1 MGKTALRYQFSV
13 ESGLHAGVAD
23 TLAAGTY
30 RIGRGA
36 EADIMLADGGL
47 ALVHGSIE
55 VKDGALRVA
64 AMDAPVMIGPVETG
78 RSGRSEIITLA
89 PGTDREM
96 SLPAIITLGETQL
109 RVDPLEAPKPRLAPR
124 ALLLPVM
131 IGATVPVLL
140 FLGISLAMKPALL
153 QAAPRPPIV
162 NHAAAADAASR
173 AADALNRHLYETGL
187 GKAIHASVSGAA
199 VLARGTVEPGRSGD
213 WLATETWYDQVFA
226 AKTPLL
232 RQITMGTAPAAPTVA
247 ISAIWAG
254 DDPHVVTRSGEKL
267 GIGATLDGGWKIV
280 KIDHDGV
287 QLEREGR
294 TMTLAF

>member
-13 ESGLHAGVAD
+13 ETGLHAGVAD

-30 RIGRGA
+30 RIGRGCD
-36 EADIMLADGGL
+36 ADIVLADGGL
-47 ALVHGSIE
+47 APVHGSIE
-55 VKDGALRVA
+55 VRDGALRVA
-64 AMDAPVMIGPVETG
+64 AMDASVTIGPVEAG
-78 RSGRSEIITLA
+78 SSEIITLE
-89 PGTDREM
+89 PGTDRNV

-109 RVDPLEAPKPRLAPR
+109 RVDPLEAPKPRATPR

-140 FLGISLAMKPALL
+140 FLGISLAMTPAVLR
-153 QAAPRPPIV
+153 AAPQVPAI
-162 NHAAAADAASR
+162 NHAAATDAASR
-173 AADALNRHLYETGL
+173 AADALNRRLYEAGL

-199 VLARGTVEPGRSGD
+199 VLARGTVEPGRSAD
-213 WLATETWYDQVFA
+213 WLATEAWYDQVFA

-232 RQITMGTAPAAPTVA
+232 RQIATGTNPAAPSVS
-247 ISAIWAG
+247 ISAVWAG
-254 DDPHVVTRSGEKL
+254 DDPHVVTRNGEKF
-267 GIGATLDGGWKIV
+267 GVGATLDGGWKIV

>member
-30 RIGRGA
+30 RIGRA
-36 EADIMLADGGL
+36 LDADIVLADCGL
-47 ALVHGSIE
+47 APVHGSIE

-64 AMDAPVMIGPVETG
+64 AMDAPVVVGPIQRDG
-78 RSGRSEIITLA
+78 SGEVITLA
-89 PGTDREM
+89 PGTDRDV

-109 RVDPLEAPKPRLAPR
+109 RVDPLEAPKPRATPR

-140 FLGISLAMKPALL
+140 FLTVSLAAAPSFL
-153 QAAPRPPIV
+153 QAAPKPPV
-162 NHAAAADAASR
+162 VDHAAAADAASR
-173 AADALNRHLYETGL
+173 AADALNRRLNEAGL
-187 GKAIHASVSGAA
+187 AKLLHASVTGAA
-199 VLARGTVEPGRSGD
+199 VLVRGAVDSAHSAD

-226 AKTPLL
+226 ARTPLL
-232 RQITMGTAPAAPTVA
+232 RQVRMTGNTPAPSVS
-247 ISAIWAG
+247 ISAVWAG

-267 GIGATLDGGWKIV
+267 SVGAVLDGGWKIV

-287 QLEREGR
+287 QIERDGH
-294 TMTLAF
+294 TMTLTY

>member
-30 RIGRGA
+30 RIGRGSD
-36 EADIMLADGGL
+36 ADIMLADGGL

-55 VKDGALRVA
+55 VRDGALRVA
-64 AMDAPVMIGPVETG
+64 AMDASVTIGPVEAG
-78 RSGRSEIITLA
+78 SSELITLE
-89 PGTDREM
+89 PGTDRDV

-109 RVDPLEAPKPRLAPR
+109 RVDPLEAPKPRATPR

-131 IGATVPVLL
+131 IGATVPMLL
-140 FLGISLAMKPALL
+140 FLGISLAMTPALL
-153 QAAPRPPIV
+153 QAAPKAPAIT
-162 NHAAAADAASR
+162 HAAATDAAAR
-173 AADALNRHLYETGL
+173 AADALNRHLFETGL
-187 GKAIHASVSGAA
+187 NKSIHASVSGAA
-199 VLARGTVEPGRSGD
+199 VLVSGTVEPGRSHD

-226 AKTPLL
+226 AKTPLV
-232 RQITMGTAPAAPTVA
+232 RQIAMGVNPTAPAVA

-267 GIGATLDGGWKIV
+267 GVGATLDGGWKIV
-280 KIDHDGV
+280 KIEHDGV
-287 QLEREGR
+287 QLEREGH